1 MPRPSQTA
9 HARREVSA
17 GGVVYR
23 NTGEGAQFALIKA
36 NGRWSFPKGAMEKGE
51 TEEMTALREIS
62 EETGLAE
69 TDLKVVR
76 VLPSIEYAFRW
87 EGRLVFKTV
96 HNFLVEYSGA
106 AELSPQLSEVEEA
119 GWFDAAAARKNL
131 SFKNS
136 LATLEA
142 AVSSVDPGAVAS

>member
-1 MPRPSQTA
+1 MVYRQTA
-9 HARREVSA
+9 
-17 GGVVYR
+17 
-23 NTGEGAQFALIKA
+23 EGIRFVLIKA

-51 TEEMTALREIS
+51 TEEVTALREIS
-62 EETGLAE
+62 EETGLPLAQ
-69 TDLKVVR
+69 LKVVR
-76 VLPSIEYAFRW
+76 VLPSVEYAFRW

-96 HNFLVEYSGA
+96 HNFLVEFSGA
-106 AELSPQLSEVEEA
+106 AQFSPQLSEVEEA

-142 AVSSVDPGAVAS
+142 AVASVDPRAVAS